1 MRSDRLMI
9 PITPPS
15 RCAVL
20 GRVEPEL
27 VGLPGKALHGRHE
40 KAPVRCPCSRL
51 AALHGAPRTPFITVV
66 EYQIKIYVM
75 CFFISKSVA
84 KIFMMVF
91 GHNKLLKGKLESRIS
106 TIIKNNK

>member
-1 MRSDRLMI
+1 MI

-20 GRVEPEL
+20 GRVESEL

-40 KAPVRCPCSRL
+40 KAPARCPCSRL

-75 CFFISKSVA
+75 CLFFSKSVA
-84 KIFMMVF
+84 KIFMMVLR
-91 GHNKLLKGKLESRIS
+91 HNKLLKGKLESRIS
-106 TIIKNNK
+106 TIIKNDK